1 MNVNMSSQ
9 TDSCSVETI
18 PFISKKKARKHCSP
32 FLSLNPIDNILYPIF
47 EMLKGILYI
56 PSRESP
62 HLKHNPQPE
71 APPRVT
77 SVAELAQYDKGNR
90 RIYERLQRIPK
101 RHLFLSAV
109 ILRQYYWDIK
119 NFGTVDE
126 ATVLSRADLPNL
138 FDRKAQ
144 QPEITAFKLFNYVQ
158 NMNQLKMKKMYNKH
172 CIKNGV
178 KKALKWILKKFYND
192 NYERMSKIIRNLLK
206 NISTRRAPNVV
217 YVDEQKCVELIFFN
231 KYYGTAYKTHGPDN
245 DALIIETDMN
255 LLNKFFYEKDP
266 WNACRGDHIQVIKD
280 KKLLFSPKDV
290 NHDFISKIISNNFVR
305 NSILFYLDNYF
316 LEAHI
321 TKIPISVNKIIE
333 RIKATLFQEDEKNI
347 KQVWKLQGVSEWGPD
362 FEVGP
367 NFEVHS
373 KKNKTPPEDVKANL
387 VNRGDI
393 DGLGGSDKNESEMD
407 IEGEFEE
414 IIGSSER
421 ETNRDLRD

>member
-1 MNVNMSSQ
+1 
-9 TDSCSVETI
+9 
-18 PFISKKKARKHCSP
+18 
-32 FLSLNPIDNILYPIF
+32 
-47 EMLKGILYI
+47 
-56 PSRESP
+56 
-62 HLKHNPQPE
+62 
-71 APPRVT
+71 
-77 SVAELAQYDKGNR
+77 
-90 RIYERLQRIPK
+90 
-101 RHLFLSAV
+101 
-109 ILRQYYWDIK
+109 
-119 NFGTVDE
+119 
-126 ATVLSRADLPNL
+126 
-138 FDRKAQ
+138 
-144 QPEITAFKLFNYVQ
+144 
-158 NMNQLKMKKMYNKH
+158 MKKMYNKH

-245 DALIIETDMN
+245 DALVIETDMS

-333 RIKATLFQEDEKNI
+333 RIKATLFQEDENNI

-362 FEVGP
+362 YEAGPDFEVGAHKKSDFDHKKSDFDHKNP
-367 NFEVHS
+367 ILTQNEEIMGKEGAKVDFEGF
-373 KKNKTPPEDVKANL
+373 D
-387 VNRGDI
+387 R
-393 DGLGGSDKNESEMD
+393 NESEMD
-407 IEGEFEE
+407 VEGEYME
-414 IIGSSER
+414 I
-421 ETNRDLRD
+421 

>member
-1 MNVNMSSQ
+1 
-9 TDSCSVETI
+9 
-18 PFISKKKARKHCSP
+18 
-32 FLSLNPIDNILYPIF
+32 
-47 EMLKGILYI
+47 
-56 PSRESP
+56 
-62 HLKHNPQPE
+62 
-71 APPRVT
+71 
-77 SVAELAQYDKGNR
+77 
-90 RIYERLQRIPK
+90 
-101 RHLFLSAV
+101 
-109 ILRQYYWDIK
+109 
-119 NFGTVDE
+119 
-126 ATVLSRADLPNL
+126 
-138 FDRKAQ
+138 
-144 QPEITAFKLFNYVQ
+144 
-158 NMNQLKMKKMYNKH
+158 MNQLKMKKMYNKH

-245 DALIIETDMN
+245 DALVIETDMS

-333 RIKATLFQEDEKNI
+333 RIKATLFQEDENNI

-362 FEVGP
+362 YEAGPDFEVGAHKKSDFDHKKSDFDHKKSDFDHKKSDFDHKKSDFDHKKSDFDHKKSDFDHKNP
-367 NFEVHS
+367 ILTQNEEIMGKEGAKVDFEGF
-373 KKNKTPPEDVKANL
+373 D
-387 VNRGDI
+387 R
-393 DGLGGSDKNESEMD
+393 NESEMD
-407 IEGEFEE
+407 VEGEYME
-414 IIGSSER
+414 I
-421 ETNRDLRD
+421 